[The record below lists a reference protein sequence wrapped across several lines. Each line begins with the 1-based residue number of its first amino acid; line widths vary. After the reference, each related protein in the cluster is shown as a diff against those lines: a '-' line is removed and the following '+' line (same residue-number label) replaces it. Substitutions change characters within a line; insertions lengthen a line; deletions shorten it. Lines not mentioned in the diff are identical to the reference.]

1 MAEEGRRGEEEDRG
15 PGAAHRGFVT
25 MENLLEKLKLLN
37 YEEEVLVKHNM
48 KSLTR
53 WDGQVYHS
61 W

>member
-53 WDGQVYHS
+53 
-61 W
+61 